1 MRTRTVKT
9 QVRDAFNVA
18 ELELLI
24 RERVGAPPN
33 ARVQIFTYAYEGGRN
48 DLTADGDV
56 KFVVE
61 WEQTDE
67 SAEVSP

>member
-1 MRTRTVKT
+1 MRTRTIKT
-9 QVRDAFNVA
+9 EVRDAFNMA

-24 RERVGAPPN
+24 RERVGAPPH

-61 WEQTDE
+61 WEQAAAPE
-67 SAEVSP
+67 EVSS